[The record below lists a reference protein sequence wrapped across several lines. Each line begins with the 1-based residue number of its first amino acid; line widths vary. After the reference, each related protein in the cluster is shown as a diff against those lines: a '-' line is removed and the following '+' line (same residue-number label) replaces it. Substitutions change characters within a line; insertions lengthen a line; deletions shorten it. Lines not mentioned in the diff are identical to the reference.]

1 MGREKQK
8 ERSDRKGEN
17 IREETGKIEECH
29 PAIPYVS
36 QGRRLSLREAEGPL
50 RLTAKS
56 PSCHHPA
63 YLHPFLSDPFSLVT
77 LLCPAP

>member
-17 IREETGKIEECH
+17 IREETGKIEERP

-36 QGRRLSLREAEGPL
+36 QGRRLSLCEAEGPL

-63 YLHPFLSDPFSLVT
+63 CLSSSLSQ
-77 LLCPAP
+77 